1 MQLPEFRYH
10 PDPIASGSVETS
22 DVACACC
29 GEKRGWIYAGVP
41 YAKKDLDR
49 VICPWCIADGSAHR
63 KFDASFVEADSLTDL
78 PDEIADTVRLRTP
91 GYASW
96 QQEEWPV
103 CCDDATA
110 FLQPAGLA
118 DLRHIDHYE
127 WEGLIMGHIV
137 HEMGISGGAAR
148 RLLES
153 LDRDHGPTAYVFRC
167 LHCNRTHFHVDFP

>member
-10 PDPIASGSVETS
+10 PDPLASGSVEAS
-22 DVACACC
+22 EVRCACC
-29 GEKRGWIYAGVP
+29 GERRGSIYTGTP
-41 YAKKDLDR
+41 YAQENLTAS
-49 VICPWCIADGSAHR
+49 ICPWCIADGSAHR
-63 KFDASFVEADSLTDL
+63 KFDATFVEAESLSDL
-78 PDEIADTVRLRTP
+78 PEEIAGTVRTRTP

-103 CCDDATA
+103 CCNDATA

-127 WEGLIMGHIV
+127 WEGLLMGHIV

-167 LHCNRTHFHVDFP
+167 LHCNRTHFDVDFP